1 MDNIERLLDY
11 GAIGPRYSNV
21 VLQALLV
28 LLTKQPPKGRKLLVF
43 CTTSRR
49 QVLEEMEML
58 STFTSVLHVPNL
70 SSVEHLVAVLNETD
84 AFSQQQVATLARK
97 IGTRRLF
104 IGMKK
109 LLGMIDMAKHFDEE
123 HRVIDFLSQ
132 LESEGYLEVV

>member
-49 QVLEEMEML
+49 LDNLAKLIRRIEYIKLLYFFQTFTFRQVLEEMEML
-58 STFTSVLHVPNL
+58 STFTAVLRVPNI
-70 SSVEHLVAVLNETD
+70 SQCEQLVAVLEETD
-84 AFSQQQVATLARK
+84 AFSKSQIAAIARK
-97 IGTRRLF
+97 VANRR
-104 IGMKK
+104 
-109 LLGMIDMAKHFDEE
+109 
-123 HRVIDFLSQ
+123 
-132 LESEGYLEVV
+132 